1 MQIEANNEETNQINS
16 ISIFQTAVFPL
27 YLWNNMSSTGLETL
41 WNITYG
47 TFNTWWICPHFIISL
62 IISEGCLYL
71 HEGTALEPNVTR
83 TWLGNE
89 IYAAGLEERGVA
101 RDKASL
107 NSEAMPVGRLCAF
120 SPKEPPPP
128 PPVQWNCSDTSSR
141 TNVCILQEC
150 VLREIWDSVNEVP
163 PRSWAG
169 FHAWLPWWSKQL
181 SEVTDPG
188 EAH

>member
-1 MQIEANNEETNQINS
+1 MKKLTRLIPYRYSKLQFFHG
-16 ISIFQTAVFPL
+16 IFEI
-27 YLWNNMSSTGLETL
+27 MSSTGLETL

-71 HEGTALEPNVTR
+71 HEGTALEPSVTR

-141 TNVCILQEC
+141 TNVCILQER